1 MSARRYYSL
10 QEANAALPELRRLF
24 ARIFQVRPQLAAS
37 YRRLDAAG
45 HTPGRGDFEGESAE
59 SIDVDQLDPDMLR
72 EYGRFRALAET
83 LRADISEVEACGCSI
98 KDLASGLVDWLA
110 LSGDRP
116 VLLCWRFG
124 EDEVGFFHEV
134 DDGFAG
140 RRPVDELD

>member
-1 MSARRYYSL
+1 MPARRYYHL
-10 QEANAALPELRRLF
+10 ADANAALPELRRLF

-37 YRRLDAAG
+37 YRALDAAG
-45 HTPGRGDFEGESAE
+45 HTPGRGDFEGEDEECLDVSELDSA
-59 SIDVDQLDPDMLR
+59 MLR

-83 LRADISEVEACGCSI
+83 LRADISEVEAHGCAI

-124 EDEVGFFHEV
+124 EAEVGFFHEL

-140 RRPVDELD
+140 RRPVEELE